1 MYLIVLVMIQT
12 GQHKIASDQIL
23 YPSMEMCEAA
33 RSVLVMNLEKTKP
46 SDDAVV
52 FSKCT
57 MLSFEEHRSKVTL

>member
-23 YPSMEMCEAA
+23 YPSMEMCETA
-33 RSVLVMNLEKTKP
+33 RTILVKNLEDTKP
-46 SDDAVV
+46 SEDAVI

-57 MLSFEEHRSKVTL
+57 MLSFEEDRSKVVL

>member
-33 RSVLVMNLEKTKP
+33 RSVLVMNLENTKP

-57 MLSFEEHRSKVTL
+57 MLSFDENKSKVNL